1 MPIDRR
7 VQRTRTALY
16 DALVRLI
23 RRMPYGQISVEDI
36 LVEADVGR
44 STFYAHF
51 RSKDELLDR
60 SLERLKHLLVDTI
73 ASQPAGGE
81 PFDQNCSRVL
91 FEHVGEYRDIH
102 ATLSDGH
109 GGEVLHAALGRV
121 LGEVL
126 RDILPPRTSTGL
138 PRELAVRFIVGTFLT
153 VLDWWMVRHPEQ
165 PSAAAEGLFRQLI
178 GHGLEGSWETA
189 ADNSAAAR

>member
-23 RRMPYGQISVEDI
+23 RHMPYAEISVEDI

-60 SLERLKHLLVDTI
+60 SLERLKQLLVDSI
-73 ASQPAGGE
+73 AAQGE
-81 PFDQNCSRVL
+81 TAEPGDQNWSRVL

-102 ATLSDGH
+102 TTLRDGH

-126 RDILPPRTSTGL
+126 RDILPARTTGGV
-138 PRELAVRFIVGTFLT
+138 PRELAVRFVVGTFLT
-153 VLDWWMVRHPEQ
+153 VLDWWMVRHPEE
-165 PSAAAEGLFRQLI
+165 PSAAAEGLFRRLI
-178 GHGLEGSWETA
+178 GHGLESSWETA
-189 ADNSAAAR
+189 ADKSEAAR